1 MDDNRVSCETRA
13 GELALATMKAA
24 VWKCPSAPT
33 PPPPTKNCPVGM
45 HSGSKGATGT
55 VACVPCI
62 LNQYKPTADSS
73 SCLVC
78 PAGAGLVGGNA
89 GPHVDCKPCQG
100 IQASNTGIVCQGC
113 APGTKP
119 SSDRY
124 TCDPDGSNMKG
135 HAVKNG
141 NGATYHDTWIGKTKN
156 EQQAM
161 LPVVTHIQTDGIRG
175 YDTYQVSL
183 KFNSVDALNIF
194 AIYGTKAHPLQMPPA
209 HQIDAGQTLDIGG
222 IQAGA
227 IATTP
232 AAKYGA
238 EHPTATVL

>member
-1 MDDNRVSCETRA
+1 
-13 GELALATMKAA
+13 MKAA

-156 EQQAM
+156 EQQAVR
-161 LPVVTHIQTDGIRG
+161 PVVTHIQTDGIKG
-175 YDTYQVSL
+175 YDTYRVSL